1 MIRTSLPTLR
11 LIIALLLAG
20 ACVPS
25 LHPLYTDADLFLDRR
40 LIGRWVGVEDS
51 RTPPTWRFERSGDDG
66 YTLTH
71 TAEGKTARFNAH
83 LVRLRDYVFLDIQ
96 PRQEPGKLNEVL
108 EAHLVGAH
116 TFSRIWVED
125 NQVRMA
131 SLDEDWLKRML
142 REKKFLLSHEI
153 IDGRM
158 LLTAS
163 TPTLQ
168 RFAIRYAEDTLAF
181 AHTQEWRRKK

>member
-1 MIRTSLPTLR
+1 MPRFRFLTFP
-11 LIIALLLAG
+11 LILALLLAS

-40 LIGRWVGVEDS
+40 LIGRWVGIEDS
-51 RTPPTWRFERSGDDG
+51 KTPAVWKFERSGDDG

-71 TAEGKTARFNAH
+71 TAERKTARFNAH
-83 LVRLRDYVFLDIQ
+83 LVRLRDYVFLDLQ
-96 PRQEPGKLNEVL
+96 PRQEPGILNEML

-125 NQVRMA
+125 DHVRMS
-131 SLDEDWLKRML
+131 SLNEEWLKRML
-142 REKKFLLSHEI
+142 REKKFLLGHEI
-153 IDGRM
+153 IDGRL

-163 TPTLQ
+163 TATLQ

-181 AHTQEWRRKK
+181 SHTQEWRRKK